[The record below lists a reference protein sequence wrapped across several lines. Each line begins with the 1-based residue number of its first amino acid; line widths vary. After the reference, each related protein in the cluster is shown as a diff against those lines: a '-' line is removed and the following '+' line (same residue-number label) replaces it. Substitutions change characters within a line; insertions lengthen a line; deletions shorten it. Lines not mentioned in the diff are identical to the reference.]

1 MSRRPTLKGKLLIA
15 MPSIQGDWFSHS
27 VVFLCEHSADGA
39 MGLVLNKPAPQ
50 MYFADLADKLDL
62 GKIIPEHILLQPIM
76 LGGPVKTFQGFV
88 LHSPDFMAEGSHRIT
103 ADFTLNTTVE
113 ILKAIALGKGP
124 RRQLIALGYAG
135 WSPGQLDAE
144 ILNNGWLHCDA
155 DPDLVFGHKA
165 EGLHHAA
172 LAKLGVDP
180 RMLSSEAGHA

>member
-15 MPSIQGDWFSHS
+15 MPSIQGDWFNKS
-27 VVFLCEHSADGA
+27 VVFLCEHSANGA

-50 MYFADLADKLDL
+50 MYFADLADKLEL
-62 GKIIPEHILLQPIM
+62 GKAIPEDVLLQPIM

-88 LHSPDFMAEGSHRIT
+88 LHSPDYMAEGSHRIT

-113 ILKAIALGKGP
+113 ILKAIATSKGP
-124 RRQLIALGYAG
+124 RRRLIALGYAG
-135 WSPGQLDAE
+135 WSAGQLDNE
-144 ILNNGWLHCDA
+144 ISNNGWLHCDP
-155 DPDLVFGHKA
+155 DTDLVFGQKA

-172 LAKLGVDP
+172 LAKIGVDP